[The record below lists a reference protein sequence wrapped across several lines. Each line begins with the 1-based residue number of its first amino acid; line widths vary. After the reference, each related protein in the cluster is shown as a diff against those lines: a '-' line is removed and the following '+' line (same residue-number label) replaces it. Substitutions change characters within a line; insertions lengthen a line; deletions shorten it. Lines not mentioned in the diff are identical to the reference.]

1 MGKTVSGFL
10 KEEIKE
16 AAGPLQVCAGHNA
29 GAEAAIHA
37 MSQVFVEEGTDG
49 ILLIDASNAFN
60 QMNRS
65 AALHNIQINI
75 QINIQTTQL
84 EEGVLCS
91 CITGTSN

>member
-10 KEEIKE
+10 KEEIEE

-65 AALHNIQINI
+65 AALHNIQ
-75 QINIQTTQL
+75 
-84 EEGVLCS
+84 V
-91 CITGTSN
+91 GTSCMGTYIVPYTLNAP

>member
-16 AAGPLQVCAGHNA
+16 AAGPLQVCAGYNA

-37 MSQVFVEEGTDG
+37 MSQEEGRDG
-49 ILLIDASNAFN
+49 ILLIDAINAFFI

-65 AALHNIQINI
+65 AALHNIQITC
-75 QINIQTTQL
+75 QETALYVINT
-84 EEGVLCS
+84 
-91 CITGTSN
+91 